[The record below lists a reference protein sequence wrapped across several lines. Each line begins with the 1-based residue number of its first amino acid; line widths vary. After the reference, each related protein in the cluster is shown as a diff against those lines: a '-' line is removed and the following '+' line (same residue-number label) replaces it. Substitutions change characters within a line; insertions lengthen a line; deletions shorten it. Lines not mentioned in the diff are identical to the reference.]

1 MSPPLVVAYALAGK
15 VDLDLTNDPI
25 GQSSDGKDVYLK
37 DLWPSSAELQEVIGA
52 ALKPEVFN
60 RLYSNLDV
68 ASEKWVDVKPST
80 GDTYAWD
87 EKSTYI
93 QLPPFFEGFSRTQA
107 TKGTNIQ
114 DARPLG
120 IFADS
125 VTTDHISPAGSITPT
140 SPAGQYLIDNGVE
153 PAKFNSFGS
162 RRGND
167 RVMTRGSFANVRIKN
182 LMATHGSKQVE
193 GGYTQYFGDK
203 DVPAPDTGVDAI
215 AGGKPT
221 FIYDAC
227 MAYKEEGRDLIVIAG
242 ADYGMGSSR
251 DWAAK
256 GTLLL
261 GVKAV
266 VATSFERIHRSNL
279 IGMGVLPLDFVNK
292 ADYDKV
298 ASLFDATFSITGL
311 DGEMTPMQKAT
322 LTAKSADGNEV
333 SVPLTVR
340 LDTPAEIDY
349 YLSGGILQYVLN
361 QILDG
366 TEA

>member
-1 MSPPLVVAYALAGK
+1 MLC
-15 VDLDLTNDPI
+15 
-25 GQSSDGKDVYLK
+25 
-37 DLWPSSAELQEVIGA
+37 
-52 ALKPEVFN
+52 
-60 RLYSNLDV
+60 RLR
-68 ASEKWVDVKPST
+68 
-80 GDTYAWD
+80 G
-87 EKSTYI
+87 
-93 QLPPFFEGFSRTQA
+93 EG
-107 TKGTNIQ
+107 
-114 DARPLG
+114 
-120 IFADS
+120 
-125 VTTDHISPAGSITPT
+125 
-140 SPAGQYLIDNGVE
+140 
-153 PAKFNSFGS
+153 

-182 LMATHGSKQVE
+182 LMATHGGKQVE
-193 GGYTQYFGDK
+193 GGYTQYFGDA
-203 DVPAPDTGVDAI
+203 DVPTPDTGVDAI

-221 FIYDAC
+221 FIFDAC
-227 MAYKEEGRDLIVIAG
+227 MAYKEEGRSLIVIAG

-298 ASLFDATFSITGL
+298 ASLFDATFNITGL
-311 DGEMTPMQKAT
+311 EGELKAMQSAT
-322 LTAKSADGNEV
+322 LTATSADGTEV

-361 QILDG
+361 QILDS
-366 TEA
+366 TEEA